1 MCSRRQVRHCSLG
14 CRELDR
20 HVQGEGR
27 VWRTLT
33 FLEAVA
39 EVERESVRVEV
50 RVFNWSSMNPLW
62 VWSSLDKSSCNTLYP
77 FFCSVLSTLWQDR
90 M

>member
-1 MCSRRQVRHCSLG
+1 MGGGGH
-14 CRELDR
+14 
-20 HVQGEGR
+20 
-27 VWRTLT
+27 TLT

-50 RVFNWSSMNPLW
+50 SVFNWSCMNPLW

-77 FFCSVLSTLWQDR
+77 FFCSVLSTLWPERDR
-90 M
+90 G